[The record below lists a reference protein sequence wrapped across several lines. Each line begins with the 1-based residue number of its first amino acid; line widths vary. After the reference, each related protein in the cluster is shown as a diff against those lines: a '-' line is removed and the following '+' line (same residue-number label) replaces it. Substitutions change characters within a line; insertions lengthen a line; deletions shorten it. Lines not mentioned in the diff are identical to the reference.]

1 MKSFTLSLK
10 SASVFV
16 SQLQQADL
24 SLPYS
29 FEVNSDQYLQ
39 FDFQLELQY
48 EHLQQHPELLK
59 LFREKSDLYR
69 LLPRP
74 IRESILIPL
83 TQLVGTWEF
92 DNGNH
97 FKGSVPYNLH
107 NLEVF
112 LDYFRR

>member
-1 MKSFTLSLK
+1 MKSFTLSIK
-10 SASVFV
+10 SASMFV
-16 SQLQQADL
+16 SQLKQVDL
-24 SLPYS
+24 NLPDS
-29 FEVNSDQYLQ
+29 FEVNGDKYLQ

-74 IRESILIPL
+74 IRLSTLISL
-83 TQLVGTWEF
+83 IQLVGMWDF
-92 DNGNH
+92 DNYH

-112 LDYFRR
+112 LKYF